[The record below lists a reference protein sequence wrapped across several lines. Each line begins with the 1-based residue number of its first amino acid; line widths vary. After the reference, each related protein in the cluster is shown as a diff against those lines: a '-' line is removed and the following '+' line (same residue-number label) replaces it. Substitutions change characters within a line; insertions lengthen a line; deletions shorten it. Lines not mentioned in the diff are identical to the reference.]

1 MSEKVIEVLHK
12 IPFSKRKEVAEVTLD
27 LAPTMEK
34 IVKSSFPRAK
44 LVPDRF
50 HIQQLASESVQE
62 IRISYRWNAI
72 EQENK
77 VFELAKELGK
87 RYIAEILKTVIP
99 QSNY

>member
-87 RYIAEILKTVIP
+87 
-99 QSNY
+99 